1 MKPDNGKIKN
11 KLPQIIVK
19 VKENLEKR
27 RQRSLAGGIR

>member
-1 MKPDNGKIKN
+1 MKPDNEKIKK

-27 RQRSLAGGIR
+27 RQRSPESGIR